1 MGFVTIDGK
10 AGNMTES
17 TKKRSQKAGLPPG
30 ALVHIG
36 DRFEERS
43 RITVINYGEEEFS
56 KTEVETAEKCAHL
69 KGKAKV
75 CWVNLTGIHE
85 AETIERIGQIFDL
98 HPLLL
103 EDIMN
108 TDQRPKIEAYD
119 SYLFVVLKT
128 ISYDEKEKSTIME
141 QISIVLGS
149 DYVLSFQERETSIF
163 DPLLEHLTN
172 GKGRIRKMG
181 ADYLVY
187 SLIDMIIDNYFLIL
201 EQLGER
207 VDSLEVQLVTSPKT
221 ETLKSIQRLKREM
234 IFLRR
239 SVWPLREVI
248 NSMEREESPLIQS
261 STYVYLRDIYDHTIQ
276 AIDTI
281 ETYRDMLSGMLDI
294 YLSSVSYKLNEIMK
308 VLTVVST
315 IFIPL
320 TFIVGL
326 YGMNFEF
333 MPELKSPWGY
343 PSVLL
348 LMLVISL
355 SMLYYFKRKKWF

>member
-1 MGFVTIDGK
+1 
-10 AGNMTES
+10 MTQN

-30 ALVHIG
+30 TLVHIG
-36 DRFEERS
+36 ERLAEKS
-43 RITVINYGEEEFS
+43 KIIAINYGEEEFS
-56 KTEVETAEKCAHL
+56 KVEVKTPDECASL
-69 KGKAKV
+69 KGKTNV
-75 CWVNLTGIHE
+75 CWINVTGIHE
-85 AETIERIGQIFDL
+85 GETIEKIGQLFNL

-108 TDQRPKIEAYD
+108 TDQRPKMESYD
-119 SYLFVVLKT
+119 DYLFVVLK
-128 ISYDEKEKSTIME
+128 ILFYDEKDKSAITE
-141 QISIVLGS
+141 QISIVLGP
-149 DYVLSFQERETSIF
+149 DYALSFQERESNIF
-163 DPLLEHLTN
+163 NPLLEHLKN

-181 ADYLVY
+181 ADYLIY
-187 SLIDMIIDNYFLIL
+187 SLIDMIIDNYFIIL
-201 EQLGER
+201 EKLGER
-207 VDSLEVQLVTSPKT
+207 VDDLEVQLITSPQT
-221 ETLKSIQRLKREM
+221 ETLKSIQKLKREM

-248 NSMEREESPLIQS
+248 NSMERGESPLIQS
-261 STYVYLRDIYDHTIQ
+261 TTYVYLRDIYDHTIQ

-294 YLSSVSYKLNEIMK
+294 YLSSVSYRLNEVMK
-308 VLTVVST
+308 VLTIVAT

-326 YGMNFEF
+326 YGMNFEY

-348 LMLVISL
+348 LMLIISL

>member
-1 MGFVTIDGK
+1 MIQ
-10 AGNMTES
+10 S

-36 DRFEERS
+36 DRLEEKS
-43 RITVINYGEEEFS
+43 TITVINYGEEEFS
-56 KTEVETAEKCAHL
+56 RAEVKTPEQCVCL
-69 KGKAKV
+69 KGKTNV
-75 CWVNLTGIHE
+75 CWVNVTGIHE
-85 AETIERIGQIFDL
+85 SETIEKIGQLFNL

-108 TDQRPKIEAYD
+108 TDQRPKMEVYD
-119 SYLFVVLKT
+119 DYLFVVLKMLF
-128 ISYDEKEKSTIME
+128 YDEKEKSATME
-141 QISIVLGS
+141 QISIVLGA
-149 DYVLSFQERETSIF
+149 DYVLSFQERESNIF
-163 DPLLEHLTN
+163 NPLLEHLKN
-172 GKGRIRKMG
+172 DKGRIRKMG
-181 ADYLVY
+181 ADYLIY
-187 SLIDMIIDNYFLIL
+187 SLIDMIIDNYFIIL
-201 EQLGER
+201 EKLGER
-207 VDSLEVQLVTSPKT
+207 VDNLEVQLITSPQT
-221 ETLKSIQRLKREM
+221 ETLKSIQKLKREM

-248 NSMEREESPLIQS
+248 NSMERGESPLIQS

-294 YLSSVSYKLNEIMK
+294 YLSSVSYKLNEVMK
-308 VLTVVST
+308 VLTIVAT

-343 PSVLL
+343 PAVLL
-348 LMLVISL
+348 LMLIVSL

>member
-1 MGFVTIDGK
+1 
-10 AGNMTES
+10 MTQS

-36 DRFEERS
+36 DRLTERS
-43 RITVINYGEEEFS
+43 RITIINYGEEEFS
-56 KTEVETAEKCAHL
+56 KKEIEVPEECEAL
-69 KGKAKV
+69 KGKANI
-75 CWVNLTGIHE
+75 CWVNVTGIHE
-85 AETIERIGQIFDL
+85 GETIEKIGQIFNL

-108 TDQRPKIEAYD
+108 TDQRPKMESYD

-128 ISYDEKEKSTIME
+128 LFYDEKEKSATME
-141 QISIVLGS
+141 QISIVLGP
-149 DYVLSFQERETSIF
+149 DYVLSFQERESSIF
-163 DPLLEHLTN
+163 DPILEHLEN
-172 GKGRIRKMG
+172 SKGRIRKMG
-181 ADYLVY
+181 ADYLLY

-201 EQLGER
+201 EKLGER
-207 VDSLEVQLVTSPKT
+207 VDNLEVQLVTSPKT
-221 ETLKSIQRLKREM
+221 DTLKTIQKLKREM

-248 NSMEREESPLIQS
+248 NSMERGESSLIQS

-308 VLTVVST
+308 VLTIVST
-315 IFIPL
+315 FFIPL

-326 YGMNFEF
+326 YGMNFKF
-333 MPELKSPWGY
+333 MPELRSPWGY

>member
-1 MGFVTIDGK
+1 
-10 AGNMTES
+10 MTQN
-17 TKKRSQKAGLPPG
+17 TKKRSKKAGFPPG
-30 ALVHIG
+30 ALIHIG
-36 DRFEERS
+36 DRLEEKPK
-43 RITVINYGEEEFS
+43 ITVINYSEEEFS
-56 KTEVETAEKCAHL
+56 KVEAKTPEECTTL
-69 KGKAKV
+69 KGKANV
-75 CWVNLTGIHE
+75 CWVNVIGIHE
-85 AETIERIGQIFDL
+85 GEIIERIGQIFNL

-108 TDQRPKIEAYD
+108 TDQRPKMESYD
-119 SYLFVVLKT
+119 DYLFVVLK
-128 ISYDEKEKSTIME
+128 ILFYDEMEKTTAME
-141 QISIVLGS
+141 QISIVLGTN
-149 DYVLSFQERETSIF
+149 YVLSFQERENNIF
-163 DPLLEHLTN
+163 DPLLEHLKN

-201 EQLGER
+201 EKLGDL
-207 VDSLEVQLVTSPKT
+207 VDNLEVQLVASPKR
-221 ETLKSIQRLKREM
+221 ETLKSIQKLKKEM

-248 NSMEREESPLIQS
+248 NSMERGESSLIQS

-326 YGMNFEF
+326 YGMNFQF

-343 PSVLL
+343 PAVLL
-348 LMLVISL
+348 LMVIVSL
-355 SMLYYFKRKKWF
+355 SMLYYFKKKKWF

>member
-1 MGFVTIDGK
+1 
-10 AGNMTES
+10 MTQS
-17 TKKRSQKAGLPPG
+17 TKKRSKKAGLPPG

-36 DRFEERS
+36 DRLEEKS
-43 RITVINYGEEEFS
+43 KITVINYGEEQFS
-56 KTEVETAEKCAHL
+56 KVEAKTAEECVSL
-69 KGKAKV
+69 KEKASI
-75 CWVNLTGIHE
+75 CWVNVAGIHE
-85 AETIERIGQIFDL
+85 SETIERIGQIFNL

-108 TDQRPKIEAYD
+108 TDQRPKMESYD
-119 SYLFVVLKT
+119 GYLFIVLK
-128 ISYDEKEKSTIME
+128 ILFYDEKEKTTAME
-141 QISIVLGS
+141 QISIVLGTN
-149 DYVLSFQERETSIF
+149 YVLSFQERENNIF
-163 DPLLEHLTN
+163 DPLLENLKN

-201 EQLGER
+201 EKLGDR
-207 VDSLEVQLVTSPKT
+207 VDNLEVQLVTSPKR
-221 ETLKSIQRLKREM
+221 ETLKSIQKLKKEM

-248 NSMEREESPLIQS
+248 NSMERGESPLIQS
-261 STYVYLRDIYDHTIQ
+261 STYIYLRDIYDHTIQ

-308 VLTVVST
+308 VLTIVST

-343 PSVLL
+343 PAVLL
-348 LMLVISL
+348 LMVIVSL
-355 SMLYYFKRKKWF
+355 SMLYYFKKKKWF

>member
-1 MGFVTIDGK
+1 
-10 AGNMTES
+10 MTQN

-30 ALVHIG
+30 TLVHIG
-36 DRFEERS
+36 ERLAEKS
-43 RITVINYGEEEFS
+43 KIIAINYGEEEFS
-56 KTEVETAEKCAHL
+56 KVEVKTPDECASL
-69 KGKAKV
+69 KGKTNV
-75 CWVNLTGIHE
+75 CWINVTGIHE
-85 AETIERIGQIFDL
+85 GETIEKIGQLFNL

-108 TDQRPKIEAYD
+108 TDQRPKMESYD
-119 SYLFVVLKT
+119 DYLFVVLK
-128 ISYDEKEKSTIME
+128 ILFYDEKDKSAITE
-141 QISIVLGS
+141 QISIVLGP
-149 DYVLSFQERETSIF
+149 DYALSFQERESNIF
-163 DPLLEHLTN
+163 NPLLEHLKN
-172 GKGRIRKMG
+172 GKGRIRMMG
-181 ADYLVY
+181 ADYLIY
-187 SLIDMIIDNYFLIL
+187 SLIDMIIDNYFIIL
-201 EQLGER
+201 EKLGER
-207 VDSLEVQLVTSPKT
+207 VDDLEVQLITSPQT
-221 ETLKSIQRLKREM
+221 ETLKSIQKLKREM

-248 NSMEREESPLIQS
+248 NSMERGESPLIQS
-261 STYVYLRDIYDHTIQ
+261 TTYVYLRDIYDHTIQ

-294 YLSSVSYKLNEIMK
+294 YLSSVSYRLNEVMK
-308 VLTVVST
+308 VLTIVAT

-326 YGMNFEF
+326 YGMNFEY

-348 LMLVISL
+348 LMLIISL

>member
-1 MGFVTIDGK
+1 MIQG
-10 AGNMTES
+10 

-36 DRFEERS
+36 DRLEERS
-43 RITVINYGEEEFS
+43 KITVINYGEEEFF
-56 KTEVETAEKCAHL
+56 KTEVEMSEECAPL
-69 KGKAKV
+69 KGRAKV
-75 CWVNLTGIHE
+75 CWVNVAGIHE
-85 AETIERIGQIFDL
+85 GETIEKIGRIFNL

-108 TDQRPKIEAYD
+108 TDQRPKMESYD
-119 SYLFVVLKT
+119 DYLFVVLKT
-128 ISYDEKEKSTIME
+128 LFYNEMEGSVIME
-141 QISIVLGS
+141 QISIVLGA
-149 DYVLSFQERETSIF
+149 DYVLSFQERETNTF
-163 DPLLEHLTN
+163 DPLLENLKN
-172 GKGRIRKMG
+172 DKGRTRKMG
-181 ADYLVY
+181 ADYLLY

-201 EQLGER
+201 EKLGER
-207 VDSLEVQLVTSPKT
+207 VDNLEVQLVASPKT
-221 ETLKSIQRLKREM
+221 ETLKSIQKLKKEM

-248 NSMEREESPLIQS
+248 NSMERGESPLIQS

-308 VLTVVST
+308 VLTIVST
-315 IFIPL
+315 FFIPL
-320 TFIVGL
+320 TFLVGL

-343 PSVLL
+343 PAVLL
-348 LMLVISL
+348 LMLAISL